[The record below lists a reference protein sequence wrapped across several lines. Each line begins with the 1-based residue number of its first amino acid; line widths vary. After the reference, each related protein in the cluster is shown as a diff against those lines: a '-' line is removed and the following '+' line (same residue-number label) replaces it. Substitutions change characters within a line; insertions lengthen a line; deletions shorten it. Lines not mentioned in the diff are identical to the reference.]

1 MLFLLLLDDSI
12 SQDLKDLYSAFEELL
27 SDLLLI
33 LKTKMVSIQDFLKN
47 ANHYF
52 SEEIGYEIENIS
64 DYFTSAQYFGELS
77 ILHYSELESIV
88 RLILGDDINVFL
100 LFNKYEKILHKY
112 LSSTKIKDIIKSGD
126 IKNIFLD
133 PQHRSS
139 ADLWHHLRF
148 DELGVEVD
156 ESIEEKGLQYL
167 VDIWNCLHRNVF
179 FSQHAAIVEDVS
191 NASSTQIIL
200 SLPKN
205 ESQLIRLYASKLSDV
220 ANSKIKFIWIN
231 KECVYH
237 RDILKNVPL
246 VC

>member
-1 MLFLLLLDDSI
+1 M
-12 SQDLKDLYSAFEELL
+12 
-27 SDLLLI
+27 
-33 LKTKMVSIQDFLKN
+33 
-47 ANHYF
+47 
-52 SEEIGYEIENIS
+52 
-64 DYFTSAQYFGELS
+64 
-77 ILHYSELESIV
+77 
-88 RLILGDDINVFL
+88 GDDINVFL
-100 LFNKYEKILHKY
+100 LFNKYEKIHKY
-112 LSSTKIKDIIKSGD
+112 LSSTKIKNVI
-126 IKNIFLD
+126 N

-220 ANSKIKFIWIN
+220 ANSKIKI
-231 KECVYH
+231 YL
-237 RDILKNVPL
+237 D
-246 VC
+246 